1 MEYADTNDPSAC
13 RDIPADTMR
22 NMQNFVDIHHHL
34 IYGVDDGAHSLDMM
48 KEMILRAAEE
58 GVTDLVCTS
67 HVTPGYKAFPL
78 ERYYRHMEQAKEFI
92 REQGLDLWLYPGC
105 EVLYT
110 DASARLLQ
118 EHRFPTLADTDVVL
132 VEFSPDV
139 SMAELE
145 KAATSFR
152 MAGFRVIFAHV
163 ERYSVLR
170 SMKHVRRLHK
180 QFGVYMQMNASTIIN
195 RKSFFTDRWVKRMI
209 TEGYIDCAATDSHNL
224 SSRSCRMRQC
234 YQTLAEKFGQDVADE
249 LCGGFQRRL
258 LEL

>member
-1 MEYADTNDPSAC
+1 M
-13 RDIPADTMR
+13 RD
-22 NMQNFVDIHHHL
+22 MQNFVDIHHHL
-34 IYGVDDGAHSLDMM
+34 IYGVDDGAYSLDMM
-48 KEMILRAAEE
+48 KEMILRAANE

-67 HVTPGYKAFPL
+67 HVTPGYKPFPL
-78 ERYYRHMEQAKEFI
+78 ERYYDHMDKAKAFI
-92 REQGLDLWLYPGC
+92 QEQGLDLWLYPGC

-139 SMAELE
+139 SIAELE
-145 KAATSFR
+145 KAATSLR

-170 SMKHVRRLHK
+170 SIKNVRRLRE
-180 QFGVYMQMNASTIIN
+180 QFGVYMQMNANTIIIK
-195 RKSFFTDRWVKRMI
+195 KSFLTDRWVKHMI

-224 SSRSCRMRQC
+224 SSRSCKMRQC
-234 YQTLAEKFGQDVADE
+234 HLTLAEKYGQDVADE
-249 LCGGFQRRL
+249 LCGGFQRRI